1 MFVCVCVCVGAW
13 QHWSSLLII
22 TNTGVSVANAALDQ
36 VSQFADGTSVFVK
49 NRDTCFCEKAESY
62 RERQNAERGSGV
74 PGPHVVVCLHHAG
87 LLAALVD
94 FGKKLVEDNLWH
106 SFNIG
111 NQALNFLV

>member
-1 MFVCVCVCVGAW
+1 M
-13 QHWSSLLII
+13 
-22 TNTGVSVANAALDQ
+22 
-36 VSQFADGTSVFVK
+36 
-49 NRDTCFCEKAESY
+49 
-62 RERQNAERGSGV
+62 